1 MVFRAVVFTFIPTIV
16 ELVLV
21 CGLLA
26 RTFRPLVSIMVVA
39 TFVAYVAWTLYMT
52 AVRLQIPF
60 LTDVAPVSCVSV
72 VLTGPQICL
81 AWDSAPCICHF
92 ASFLR
97 PLA

>member
-52 AVRLQIPF
+52 AVRHHFSLS
-60 LTDVAPVSCVSV
+60 LSLLLSDAPPASCVSV
-72 VLTGPQICL
+72 GLTG
-81 AWDSAPCICHF
+81 H
-92 ASFLR
+92 
-97 PLA
+97 